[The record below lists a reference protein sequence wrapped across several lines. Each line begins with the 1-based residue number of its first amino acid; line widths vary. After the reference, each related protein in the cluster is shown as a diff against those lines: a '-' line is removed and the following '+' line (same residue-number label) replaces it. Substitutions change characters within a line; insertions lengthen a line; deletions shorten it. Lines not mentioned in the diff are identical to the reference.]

1 MSVIIKPAQ
10 SVVPAI
16 VASLSGDV
24 SEKIVLAV
32 KAQTSAD
39 GKWLVAADSL
49 YMKGVRFGM
58 LENKDGDKDIIDK
71 VDSIIVTAF
80 PERIQQLLA
89 MTSLIGVEQIDRD
102 IRKAYIVKVGQHR
115 GTLRKHLKAHEEKES
130 GKRPTVALSDSL
142 VKDIQAVIDRIKK
155 APESKIDFHV
165 DDVIQHLKAAIT
177 ELT

>member
-24 SEKIVLAV
+24 SNKIVLAV
-32 KAQTSAD
+32 QAQTSAD
-39 GKWLVAADSL
+39 GKWLTAADAL
-49 YMKGVRFGM
+49 YMKGVRFSM
-58 LENKDGDKDIIDK
+58 LEKDGDADIIAK

-89 MTSLIGVEQIDRD
+89 MTSLIGMEQIDRD

-130 GKRPTVALSDSL
+130 GKRPTVALSASL